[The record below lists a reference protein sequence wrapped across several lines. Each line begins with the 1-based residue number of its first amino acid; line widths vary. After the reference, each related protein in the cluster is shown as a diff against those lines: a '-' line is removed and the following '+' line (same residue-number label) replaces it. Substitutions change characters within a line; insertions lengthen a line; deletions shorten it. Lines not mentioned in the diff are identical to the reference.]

1 MYSPSREAPLLQS
14 PDALP
19 VFVQFLV
26 RHDDVVAFGV
36 RIVEIVGADCPG
48 SDHRGYAK
56 GGDHP

>member
-36 RIVEIVGADCPG
+36 RLVEIVGADLSRERSQGLC
-48 SDHRGYAK
+48 
-56 GGDHP
+56 